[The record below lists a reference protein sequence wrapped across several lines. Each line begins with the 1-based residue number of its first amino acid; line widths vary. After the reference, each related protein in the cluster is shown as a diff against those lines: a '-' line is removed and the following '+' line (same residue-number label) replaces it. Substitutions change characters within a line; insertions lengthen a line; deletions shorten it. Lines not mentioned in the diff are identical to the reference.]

1 MITINLKQRTK
12 KNGHLV
18 LDVPTT
24 LIEKDVD
31 VIVVIREKDETLG
44 EKNRGKKIKKKYDFS
59 QLYGKLEW
67 KGNALAEQKKIR
79 SEWQ

>member
-1 MITINLKQRTK
+1 MITINLKQKTT

-18 LDVPTT
+18 LDVSTT

-31 VIVVIREKDETLG
+31 ILLVIQEKPDALPVAKK
-44 EKNRGKKIKKKYDFS
+44 EKKKKKKYDFS
-59 QLYGKLEW
+59 HLYGKLQW
-67 KGNALAEQKKIR
+67 KGDALAEQKKIR